1 MTVWVDAQLSPEMA
15 PWIHSRFKVDCLAIK
30 DLGLRDA
37 ADELI
42 FQRAKEADCIVM
54 TKDKDFVELLQR
66 NGPPPS
72 VLWITTGNT
81 SNLAL
86 MTILERSFSA
96 AIELISRG
104 EALVEISGR

>member
-1 MTVWVDAQLSPEMA
+1 MTIWVDAQLSPDMA
-15 PWIHSRFKVDCLAIK
+15 VWIHSRFRIECVAIK

-42 FQRAKEADCIVM
+42 FQRAKQASCVVM
-54 TKDKDFVELLQR
+54 TKDKDFVDLLQR
-66 NGPPPS
+66 FGPPPS
-72 VLWITTGNT
+72 VVWITAGNT

-86 MTILERSFSA
+86 RTILERTFAS
-96 AIELISRG
+96 AIELIGKG